1 MEKNQK
7 KLLLSKLRQPVH
19 IDYISKYILRTGIN
33 ESKIILDELIK
44 DGIVTES
51 KIAKDYYVIQS
62 QNL

>member
-1 MEKNQK
+1 
-7 KLLLSKLRQPVH
+7 LSKLRQPVH